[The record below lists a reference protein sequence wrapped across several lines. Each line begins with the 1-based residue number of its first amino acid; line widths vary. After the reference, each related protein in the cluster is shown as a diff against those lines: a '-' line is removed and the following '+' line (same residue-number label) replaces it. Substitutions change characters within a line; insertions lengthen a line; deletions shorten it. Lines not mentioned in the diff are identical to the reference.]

1 MPQPKP
7 MADFGFYKDVFLG
20 DRIPEKAFASL
31 AQRAREVLQS
41 YERAYRVTS
50 PGEDSYRMAIC
61 TMAETLYA
69 YSKRRSGVTGASVG
83 EVSVRY
89 EGGDDAQRS
98 LQREL
103 YRKASIYL
111 DITRGVK
118 E

>member
-1 MPQPKP
+1 
-7 MADFGFYKDVFLG
+7 MADFGFYRDVFLG
-20 DRIPEKAFASL
+20 ELIPEKSFASL
-31 AQRAREVLQS
+31 ARRAREVLQQF
-41 YERAYRVTS
+41 ERVYRVHV

-61 TMAETLYA
+61 AMAETLYA
-69 YSKRRSGVTGASVG
+69 YSKRKAGMTSATVG

-89 EGGDDAQRS
+89 EGGDNSQRS

-111 DITRGVK
+111 DITRGV

>member
-1 MPQPKP
+1 

-20 DRIPEKAFASL
+20 DRIPEKHFASL

-41 YERAYRVTS
+41 YERAYRVNV

-61 TMAETLYA
+61 AMAETLHD
-69 YSKRRSGVTGASVG
+69 YSKRSSGMTAASVG
-83 EVSVRY
+83 EVSVHY
-89 EGGDDAQRS
+89 ESGDNAQKN

-111 DITRGVK
+111 DITRGV
-118 E
+118 EG